1 MRVIWGR
8 RWDWTLK
15 STSVRRLVSAEGY
28 AYTVAVMKEVAD
40 ARLLEVRSGQK
51 RSNVANAR
59 DVDQDT

>member
-1 MRVIWGR
+1 M
-8 RWDWTLK
+8 
-15 STSVRRLVSAEGY
+15 RRLVSAEGY

-51 RSNVANAR
+51 RPNVANAR

>member
-8 RWDWTLK
+8 RWDWTFK
-15 STSVRRLVSAEGY
+15 NTSVRRLVSAEGY

-51 RSNVANAR
+51 RPNVANAR

>member
-15 STSVRRLVSAEGY
+15 IASVRRLVSAEGY

-51 RSNVANAR
+51 RPNVANAR